1 MFKKNISIKW
11 LVLKNGIEK
20 FVIKNFSIFVPSS
33 AGNYKILGYHTIV
46 GINSIFPLLAL
57 VLRALKINLKVTEVK
72 KFNNKFTS

>member
-11 LVLKNGIEK
+11 LVFKNGIEK
-20 FVIKNFSIFVPSS
+20 FVVKNFSIFVPSS
-33 AGNYKILGYHTIV
+33 AGNYKILGCHTIV

-72 KFNNKFTS
+72 KFKNKFTS